1 MRSKSGQTLKIA
13 LTANLFE
20 WYEFSLTAFMA
31 LEIGRLFFPDT
42 NEKTALISSFS
53 VFASSYLARPIGSI
67 LFGILGA
74 RYGTGASLKIS
85 MIGMAVPASLIAV
98 LPTYQTAGHFATF
111 LLLALKITQGF
122 CAGGEMPLSGYFV
135 SLNADRTNRGLYC
148 ALTVASG
155 FIGTLLAS
163 AAVFLLPHIRY
174 ALDHLAS
181 PENYAYLNEPW
192 RWPFFLCMPLSISI
206 YLLRSAINKSEVK
219 VDSGKLSAKPT
230 FPLLQSLAVVA
241 FAEIVIYIIFVW
253 MPNYLHVYLGKQ
265 SFDAR
270 LSNISSLIIFSI
282 SMACAGYAERYFC
295 ARNIALFGT
304 IATAISVYPSFII
317 MQYRGIFAL
326 LFSQAILA
334 ISAGCVVG
342 VIFVVLPDLFKK
354 NWGSLGM
361 VVTYSFATAIFGGT
375 APVFCAYLIEL
386 THFIAAP
393 AIYIFLMGMLAAAA
407 IYKIYPPSK
416 TKFRYR
422 APNSV

>member
-1 MRSKSGQTLKIA
+1 
-13 LTANLFE
+13 
-20 WYEFSLTAFMA
+20 
-31 LEIGRLFFPDT
+31 
-42 NEKTALISSFS
+42 
-53 VFASSYLARPIGSI
+53 
-67 LFGILGA
+67 
-74 RYGTGASLKIS
+74 
-85 MIGMAVPASLIAV
+85 
-98 LPTYQTAGHFATF
+98 
-111 LLLALKITQGF
+111 
-122 CAGGEMPLSGYFV
+122 
-135 SLNADRTNRGLYC
+135 
-148 ALTVASG
+148 
-155 FIGTLLAS
+155 
-163 AAVFLLPHIRY
+163 
-174 ALDHLAS
+174 
-181 PENYAYLNEPW
+181 
-192 RWPFFLCMPLSISI
+192 
-206 YLLRSAINKSEVK
+206 
-219 VDSGKLSAKPT
+219 
-230 FPLLQSLAVVA
+230 
-241 FAEIVIYIIFVW
+241 
-253 MPNYLHVYLGKQ
+253 
-265 SFDAR
+265 
-270 LSNISSLIIFSI
+270 
-282 SMACAGYAERYFC
+282 MACAGYAERYFC

-317 MQYRGIFAL
+317 MQYGGIFAL